1 MGILRMRKESSVPI
15 DDGEVTCS
23 LNRVMKMNLKT
34 KVQNNLEGLD
44 DVPLAAGGYC
54 SLYSPDGAIQTEFF
68 NILLEVVASVGSDL

>member
-23 LNRVMKMNLKT
+23 LNRVVKMNLKT

-54 SLYSPDGAIQTEFF
+54 SLYSPDGAEFF